1 MAKRCQLLEQENE
14 NLNRDKHEL
23 QEKFAEKSRQKRK
36 LDEMYDQLRNEY
48 ESVKCSA
55 LQPANNY
62 LARPQ
67 PDLFAGMPNVM
78 DGGDHL
84 RQGSVDLP
92 KTPGQRDEG
101 WGPPPRQRHC
111 TSGPFDL
118 STGSLAHAVAPPD
131 VDLEEKVDVIIS
143 EWMGYMLLY
152 ESMLPSV
159 LFARDKWLKPR
170 LFIAPITNSERYE
183 GSVDFW
189 HDVYG
194 IKMSALVP
202 LAKKFT
208 SEEPSIETI
217 GGENVISWPAVDLN
231 VAEPM
236 ESTRTLPQWKKGNAS
251 NKLLCYQSHNA
262 FILEQV
268 RLFLDRQD
276 YVRAQILSRKIS
288 TRVFDAD
295 PSKEKKNP
303 KEGDNIVQDAPADIP
318 SLLELKRIYYELMI
332 RYYLHNNDY
341 LEIYR
346 CYKAIYDIP
355 AIKEDPTKE
364 LLRIWLF
371 QKIEA
376 SEVND
381 PMQSSLLNAT
391 LEDKNLS
398 EIPNFRL
405 LLKQLVTMDYGGH
418 PVDSIKA
425 EKHLS
430 DMVNSKSLT
439 VKIDRP
445 MGVVSFRV
453 VQDCNDTLN
462 SWDTNLEQLGVS
474 IGRP

>member
-118 STGSLAHAVAPPD
+118 STGSLAHAVAPP
-131 VDLEEKVDVIIS
+131 VDI
-143 EWMGYMLLY
+143 
-152 ESMLPSV
+152 
-159 LFARDKWLKPR
+159 RPR
-170 LFIAPITNSERYE
+170 QQTRVCCQASYLQEINGLSL
-183 GSVDFW
+183 GSYSSFSCYV
-189 HDVYG
+189 
-194 IKMSALVP
+194 SALVP

-332 RYYLHNNDY
+332 R
-341 LEIYR
+341 
-346 CYKAIYDIP
+346 
-355 AIKEDPTKE
+355 E

-398 EIPNFRL
+398 EIPNFSWLPWTMEVIQWTALWEFSKHEFEKEKNL
-405 LLKQLVTMDYGGH
+405 LGGALGAKVAEDLKLRIIEH
-418 PVDSIKA
+418 KA